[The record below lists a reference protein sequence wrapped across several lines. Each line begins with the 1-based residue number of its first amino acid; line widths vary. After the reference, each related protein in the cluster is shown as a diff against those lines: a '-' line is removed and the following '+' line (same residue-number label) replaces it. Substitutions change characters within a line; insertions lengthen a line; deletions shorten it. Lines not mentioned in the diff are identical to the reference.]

1 MTTTVPW
8 INKLLD
14 KKLFICMYDDLT
26 INFAFRSS
34 FYQVCFYQQ
43 EKLILIN
50 ILQVA
55 EGGEVDV
62 NEIYQRLTLDT
73 IG

>member
-1 MTTTVPW
+1 
-8 INKLLD
+8 
-14 KKLFICMYDDLT
+14 MYDDLT